1 MQRYTICE
9 IDLAAIRHNVGVMKA
24 HVAGGAK
31 FLAVVK
37 ANAYGHGAVPV
48 AKAALEAGA
57 DMLAVAIPEE
67 GIELRHAGITAPI
80 LVRRTMLCKAS

>member
-37 ANAYGHGAVPV
+37 ANAYGHGALPV
-48 AKAALEAGA
+48 ARDLNCLGGA
-57 DMLAVAIPEE
+57 DSRA
-67 GIELRHAGITAPI
+67 GRH
-80 LVRRTMLCKAS
+80 